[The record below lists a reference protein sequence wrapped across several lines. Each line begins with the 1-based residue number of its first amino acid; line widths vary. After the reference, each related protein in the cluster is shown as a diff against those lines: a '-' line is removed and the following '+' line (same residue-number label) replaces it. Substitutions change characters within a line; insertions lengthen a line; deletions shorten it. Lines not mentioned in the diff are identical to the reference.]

1 MSALTKSKK
10 LLWAILNA
18 GFDIATLL
26 FLFRATQHPIST
38 GVLLAGYALPQVVGG
53 MLMLPGGVGA
63 VEATMIGLYATL
75 GTPTDVGFI
84 VVLSYRVISFSIP
97 TLLGL
102 VAAPYLER
110 ASLQGRQVAFSL
122 RKYEG
127 RDTEGC

>member
-1 MSALTKSKK
+1 
-10 LLWAILNA
+10 
-18 GFDIATLL
+18 
-26 FLFRATQHPIST
+26 
-38 GVLLAGYALPQVVGG
+38 VVGG

-84 VVLSYRVISFSIP
+84 VVLSYRVISFWIP

-110 ASLQGRQVAFSL
+110 ASLQGRQVVAFSL
-122 RKYEG
+122 RKALDLSNG
-127 RDTEGC
+127 RCSLE